1 MAGLRAKL
9 TKRTVD
15 AAQPPASGDVEI
27 WDTELKGFCLRV
39 TKAGTKTYAVKFRTG
54 RVQRWLTIG
63 RHGSP
68 WTAEQ
73 ARDTARDVL
82 TRAAAGEDP
91 AQAKFE
97 ARDALTVAAL
107 IDVYL
112 ADGPATKPSKRA
124 STWTNDASN
133 LNRHTRP
140 LIGNKLAHL
149 VTQGDAARAI
159 QDITSGK
166 TATGGKGGSK
176 GSARVMGGEG
186 VARRTRMATA
196 ALWAWGLQHNHIR
209 GANPFAAVKLGAA
222 PERERFL
229 SREEAGR
236 FLDAVADME
245 AAETLAGTFADAL
258 RLLLLTGARK
268 TEILGLRWSEMD
280 FGRKLA
286 TLPPERTKAGGKT
299 GARRISLSPPALA
312 ILARRHAANEAQD
325 VADRSLFVFPASRG
339 DGHAIG
345 LRKAFLEV
353 CATADLTGVRIHDLR
368 HSFASFAL
376 ADGASLFLIGKA
388 LGHANARTT
397 ERYAH
402 LSGDPLADLAAAV
415 GARIAPIVPTAG
427 TSEIAS
433 FRLQGRRAI

>member
-1 MAGLRAKL
+1 MAGLKAKL

-15 AAQPPASGDVEI
+15 AAQSPASGDVEI
-27 WDTELKGFCLRV
+27 WDTDLKGFCLRV
-39 TKAGTKTYAVKFRTG
+39 TAKGSKSYAVKYRLG

-68 WTAEQ
+68 WTPEQ
-73 ARDTARDVL
+73 AREAARDAL
-82 TRAAAGEDP
+82 TRLRSGNDP
-91 AQAKFE
+91 AQEKRE

-107 IDVYL
+107 IDLYL

-124 STWTNDASN
+124 STWANDASN
-133 LNRHTRP
+133 LNRHIRP
-140 LIGNKLAHL
+140 LLGQKLAHA
-149 VTQGDAARAI
+149 VTQGEAARAVK
-159 QDITSGK
+159 DIASGK
-166 TATGGKGGSK
+166 TATVVKTRARGL
-176 GSARVMGGEG
+176 ARVTGGDG
-186 VARRTRMATA
+186 VARRTRLTAA
-196 ALWAWGLQHNHIR
+196 ALWAWGLHQTHIR
-209 GANPFAAVKLGAA
+209 GGNPFAAVKMGAP

-236 FLDAVADME
+236 FLDALADLE
-245 AAETLAGTFADAL
+245 AAAKLAGSFADAM

-268 TEILGLRWSEMD
+268 TEVLGLRWSELD

-299 GARRISLSPPALA
+299 GARRIHLSPPALA
-312 ILARRHAANEAQD
+312 IVARRHAANEALNE
-325 VADRSLFVFPASRG
+325 ADQSNFVFPAARG
-339 DGHAIG
+339 NGHSIG
-345 LRKAFLEV
+345 LRKAFLDA
-353 CATADLTGVRIHDLR
+353 CAVARLPGVRIHDLR

-402 LSGDPLADLAAAV
+402 LNGDPLADLAAAV
-415 GARIAPIVPTAG
+415 GARIAPEHKTGGGARITH
-427 TSEIAS
+427 
-433 FRLQGRRAI
+433 L